1 MISTKE
7 PTANL
12 DKLNNSQAREVISA
26 AFGFIDAAQKET
38 LETQVLALAFLFRE
52 ICGVHGL
59 DVKKVLET
67 LDNML
72 VQLERE
78 NPQLYHAAQAY
89 IINELARD
97 KIRVEL

>member
-1 MISTKE
+1 MIKE

-52 ICGVHGL
+52 ICGVHDL

-67 LDNML
+67 VDNMT
-72 VQLERE
+72 VQLARE

-97 KIRVEL
+97 KIRVNV